1 MNSETLPRFCH
12 QHSKDILAQKGY
24 YNTRGDWIAFEDWIP
39 RHLSSYTQIQLR
51 VLMEKP
57 ISATDAPGYIY
68 VYTLSG
74 STTVTHVEYKIGRTN
89 NINRR
94 LDSWSKQCN
103 RELVLRQHFP
113 TSVAPSSR
121 LLTTFA
127 VDPKIQ
133 CVYVNRLESEWMSK
147 TVE

>member
-1 MNSETLPRFCH
+1 
-12 QHSKDILAQKGY
+12 
-24 YNTRGDWIAFEDWIP
+24 
-39 RHLSSYTQIQLR
+39 
-51 VLMEKP
+51 MEKP

-133 CVYVNRLESEWMSK
+133 CVYVNRLESEWNA
-147 TVE
+147 VYRLLLQIFCVFRIREGVLE